1 MIRIAIIDDHAIV
14 RTGLRQFLAEQPDM
28 QVVAEGS
35 EGRDVIDILR
45 KGEVDVFVLDIA
57 MPGQNGVDALTA
69 IRARDAKVAVLILSG
84 FPAEPYAKT
93 LMRQGA
99 SGYLTKE
106 CDPDEIVLALRTVA
120 QGRKYVTAKVAA
132 VLARQLESSDK
143 EPHESLSEREF
154 QVFLRLAQGETIT
167 AIADTLSL
175 SSKTVSTFR
184 SRVLEKLH
192 LQSNSDLT
200 YYAMKRG
207 LIR

>member
-28 QVVAEGS
+28 QVVAEGA

-45 KGEVDVFVLDIA
+45 KGEVDVFVLDVA
-57 MPGQNGVDALTA
+57 MPGQNGVDALSA

-84 FPAEPYAKT
+84 FPVEPYATT

-120 QGRKYVTAKVAA
+120 QGRRYVNAKVAE
-132 VLARQLESSDK
+132 VLARQLEGSDK
-143 EPHESLSEREF
+143 EPHENLSEREF